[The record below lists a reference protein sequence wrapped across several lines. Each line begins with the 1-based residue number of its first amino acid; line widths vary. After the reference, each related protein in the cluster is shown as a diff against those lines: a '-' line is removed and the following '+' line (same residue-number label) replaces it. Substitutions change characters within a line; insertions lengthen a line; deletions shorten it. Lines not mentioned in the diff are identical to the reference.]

1 MLATCAGHHHSD
13 HKFCRRFPNTR
24 AGLFVCAIHGGKS
37 PHVIAKG
44 KRRAALAEAG
54 KQLGVAIEVDPTEA
68 LLHALWIA
76 YGDLA
81 FWSGA
86 VASLKDSGDMVV
98 HGAQGASMAHVY
110 VQQYNDAQER
120 VIRFSKI
127 AKDAGIEE
135 RKVQLLEDQAKM
147 IAEVG
152 RRFLAKVS
160 ITLSLSQAQTAQVRE
175 LFREQLALIEP
186 TQ

>member
-1 MLATCAGHHHSD
+1 M
-13 HKFCRRFPNTR
+13 
-24 AGLFVCAIHGGKS
+24 
-37 PHVIAKG
+37 IAKRNQ
-44 KRRAALAEAG
+44 RRALAEAG
-54 KQLGVAIEVDPTEA
+54 KQLGIAIEVDPTEA

-86 VASLKDSGDMVV
+86 VASLKDGAKDRFGSSLVV
-98 HGAQGASMAHVY
+98 SGAQGSSQAHVF

-152 RRFLAKVS
+152 RRFLAKIS

-186 TQ
+186 SS